1 MSSHHV
7 SGGASQLPSRSVI
20 SREAMSRR
28 DPRALL
34 LVILTLVVLVLL
46 GELQGIERPVRLF
59 RLQGAG
65 V

>member
-1 MSSHHV
+1 MSSHRV
-7 SGGASQLPSRSVI
+7 SGGASQSPSRSVV

>member
-1 MSSHHV
+1 
-7 SGGASQLPSRSVI
+7 
-20 SREAMSRR
+20 MSRR

-46 GELQGIERPVRLF
+46 GGLQGIERPVRLF

>member
-1 MSSHHV
+1 
-7 SGGASQLPSRSVI
+7 
-20 SREAMSRR
+20 MSRR

-34 LVILTLVVLVLL
+34 LVILTLVALVLL